1 MKTTNYLAGLAAI
14 TMTFTGMAAPISAY
28 ADDSSSVSS
37 TEYAIIAY
45 YFSGLVCSGHV
56 NKISV

>member
-28 ADDSSSVSS
+28 ADDISASSSVD
-37 TEYAIIAY
+37 YATYGNFVYIIK
-45 YFSGLVCSGHV
+45 LI
-56 NKISV
+56 KLLI